1 MTSSTAEFAAA
12 KPNRCHGVRSTK
24 LASSMT
30 EKRWIW
36 SAADA
41 TGRIFDVPLL
51 AAREAS
57 ARLKAEAKRWLES
70 PSGEA
75 MLLRTHRICC
85 ASVTSLDSMAFAQW
99 TSNCSMQ
106 VVSPNEDE
114 VKFVLFE
121 EGNIGQGLVLGI
133 IWLLLLLLL
142 WLVLFLFMVKGVV
155 VGSEIW

>member
-1 MTSSTAEFAAA
+1 M
-12 KPNRCHGVRSTK
+12 
-24 LASSMT
+24 
-30 EKRWIW
+30 
-36 SAADA
+36 
-41 TGRIFDVPLL
+41 PLL

-133 IWLLLLLLL
+133 IWLLLLLLV
-142 WLVLFLFMVKGVV
+142 WFLFMVKGVV